1 MKYEMIK
8 KKNVHGKENTQLYYF
23 FGEKTQLKQNFLFLS
38 PPLIFDGYS
47 TKAIENYE
55 QCGY

>member
-1 MKYEMIK
+1 MIK